1 MSIKKISIG
10 VDRSDLAENALA
22 WTLNLAADTNASVEV
37 IATWRMPLICQLPG
51 PIKGL
56 PTPHYMAQ
64 ETAKTL
70 DSIVNEITNRIGS
83 AVAVEQTT
91 AEGKPGP
98 TLVALANESDLLVVG
113 RTGYGKRH
121 GLSRIAEVVLGSTA
135 RHCIHESP
143 IPIATIPSGAK
154 WAPSPHV
161 VLGVDGSTGSL
172 AALDWALSE
181 LPRTSTVHVVRAFEP
196 WVGDGLVPQDL
207 IGHDELQRHI
217 EAETQTWVDQSFQ
230 RPATNLDNAPTV
242 AAVIATPQHALTNA
256 ERTPD
261 LIILGERGRTAAAAM
276 VVGSVSDYMV
286 RYSQCPVVIVP
297 DRKARTVQNQ

>member
-1 MSIKKISIG
+1 MSIKSISIG
-10 VDRSDLAENALA
+10 LDRSDLAEDALV
-22 WTLNLAADTNASVEV
+22 WTLCLAAETNASVQA
-37 IATWRMPLICQLPG
+37 IATWQMPLICQLPG

-56 PTPHYMAQ
+56 PTPQYMAQ

-70 DSIVNEITNRIGS
+70 DNIVNETTNHTGS
-83 AVAVEQTT
+83 AVAVEQIT

-98 TLVALANESDLLVVG
+98 TLVAVAKGSDLLVVG

-135 RHCIHESP
+135 RHCIHQSP
-143 IPIATIPSGAK
+143 VPVATIPSGAR
-154 WAPSPHV
+154 WTPAPNV

-181 LPRTSTVHVVRAFEP
+181 LPSNSTVHVVRAFEP

-230 RPATNLDNAPTV
+230 RPATNLETAPTV
-242 AAVIATPQHALTNA
+242 AAVIATAQHALTNS
-256 ERTPD
+256 EPTPD
-261 LIILGERGRTAAAAM
+261 LIVLGKRGRTAAAAM
-276 VVGSVSDYMV
+276 VLGSVSDYTV
-286 RYSQCPVVIVP
+286 RYSQCPVIIVP
-297 DRKARTVQNQ
+297 DR